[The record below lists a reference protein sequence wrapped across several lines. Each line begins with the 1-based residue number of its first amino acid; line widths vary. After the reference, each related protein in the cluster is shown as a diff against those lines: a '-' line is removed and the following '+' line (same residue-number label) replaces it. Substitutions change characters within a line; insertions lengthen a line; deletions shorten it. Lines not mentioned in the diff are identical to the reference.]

1 MIETGHRY
9 EIECIDLSVEG
20 DGIGRQEDR
29 VVFVPD
35 LLPGEKALVHITRQN
50 RRILK
55 VGQSAIIDES
65 AALCAML
72 PAIWFLRRMQFAA
85 CRIYFAAGL

>member
-35 LLPGEKALVHITRQN
+35 LLPGEKAFGTYYRA
-50 RRILK
+50 K
-55 VGQSAIIDES
+55 
-65 AALCAML
+65 
-72 PAIWFLRRMQFAA
+72 
-85 CRIYFAAGL
+85 